1 MPNFCAKKLPCRG
14 KSMSKFMSKS
24 KSKLLFWIP
33 TLLVLSS
40 IIPACKLR
48 TTSSRTTSPGT
59 TSSLINEKNPE
70 VFTDAA
76 RGPGTPYAVPYTDER
91 FVSLFTLSTTYSSPM
106 MGLVVKSDRG
116 FYNPDLGG
124 ALNSKTGGRIFNIDI
139 TLDRLKDVVMLN
151 PSGRI
156 LVLENKG
163 NLAFGGPGGGYA
175 TWFDDSTYATDFSA
189 GSSSRIF
196 VGQFSGDSQPDIL
209 IMRANGALQV
219 LVAGD
224 GTFTAASPTIF
235 TDLASKFRA
244 TSTSYTFTGNFI
256 GDSREELVIT
266 SPDTGS
272 IYIFSADANGV
283 FSAPKSG
290 TSTVAA
296 FNFAAWAAPM
306 SNTSAANWL
315 VGDFNGDS
323 NGQKELMFT
332 WTDGSVW
339 SGRVTGTPT
348 QPTMAWSQ
356 FVSVPTQWS
365 PSSLTKTAKGWLGV
379 MDANVDGKDDLV
391 YAATN
396 GSLWVFHSSGS
407 ESPSSSGPINYFN
420 DTAMAPN
427 FNSGDSVRFLVGN
440 FDGDEGK
447 RPDLM
452 ILNGDGDFKILTNTG
467 SAFSWLVNAANWYSK
482 PEWGASHIPVKS
494 SAFFFVDDLN
504 RDGMSDLV
512 VIGGN
517 GEIVTLKAMNPMSD
531 RPDLTGQWSPII
543 EDKNNE
549 KAPYVPAAAMAVLPN
564 GKIWMIGT
572 SLTDWPANMNQ
583 FVSTTFLN
591 SGRIWDLGD
600 WSSPTNPFP
609 TFGSV
614 LNLAMHAE
622 NIFCGAHAFSPNG
635 QLVNISGLFRTQ
647 NVTLFDQNFPMEWK
661 NAAVMANGRY
671 YPTLTPLPNGKML
684 ATSGSYYKPGF
695 VGVELFN
702 KIAEILTFTGSSTV
716 DIAQTPIGNQQNV
729 FIPMW
734 PNIFVAP
741 DGRIFKAGPD
751 TSSRYFD
758 TTTGIWTAPVA
769 ESSRYR
775 FNGPAVEY
783 GKGKILMVGGANAP
797 DEEMVFM
804 PNGDITYKG
813 LQDYA
818 PGTNFP
824 EGADEPL
831 IIWYKNRITAS
842 AEAIDLNAGKPTW
855 RSLPEMTS
863 ARFRSYATVLPDGKI
878 LVTGGTAKNTETS
891 SAIFPELFDP
901 STESWSIMA
910 PMSSPRLYH
919 SAAMLL
925 PDARILVAGSSE
937 PALTPG
943 ALNQPTF
950 QFYKPKY
957 LFKKS
962 GNTSVPAERPDIANA
977 PEEISHGQTFTITM
991 ASDATAIRKLT
1002 WIRLP
1007 SLTHSWNPNQRF
1019 IPVESFNVSGNSI
1032 SITAPADGIAAQP
1045 GHYMLFAL
1053 DLDGVPSVA
1062 KIIRIKPVVGDI
1074 PVTKP
1079 AVPPAGSSLYV
1090 GNTLASGQAL
1100 YGNGQGTN
1108 CSFMAA
1114 MQPDGNLVVYRGAVA
1129 LWNSKTNG
1137 NPGAKATL
1145 QIDGNFVI
1153 YKANG
1158 GPVFSSG
1165 TIFPKGATRLTMQ
1178 GDGNLVLY
1186 GYDGVAVWFTKTT
1199 VPGCL
1204 NQGAVVPVTPV
1215 TPVPTPSVTPA
1226 PGEKAAAGLFSFN
1239 GGIYYSNGGDAFC
1252 VFTSPGHLTACGM
1265 AGKPSTIR
1273 NSLPGGMRNDGP
1285 CSCASKF
1292 SEGMFQI
1299 AGAVFY
1305 SNGNDAYCGLIS
1317 PEHLKSCGM
1326 AGRKITTKDYR
1337 PHSMRFDDGCACG
1350 INKPAPVAPSPTAVP
1365 TPSPT
1370 LPPLPSVSPRS
1381 KATKFIKQRAGSSLG
1396 APIAGSEW
1404 ASIDV
1409 NGDKKTDLIRY
1420 WSDGGLLSVDGYIS
1434 DGNTV
1439 TPIRMMTKQGSFA
1452 TGQKIF
1458 WGDFNGDGKFEMAT
1472 YVNDGGSFSLDVY
1485 LSNGNTFAKTR
1496 MLTKYAPWAA
1506 SHWNNG
1512 DFNGDGKMDIARW
1525 WADAGHFTV
1534 DVLISNGTQLTPQR
1548 WATKQGG
1555 FFDAM
1560 TWHVGDFN
1568 GDGKT
1573 DLIKHWNDGGMF
1585 TADAHL
1591 STGQAFNMVRFATKQ
1606 GGYWVGMQWQPGDF
1620 NGDGKDDLIKQ
1631 FNDNGSTSIDI
1642 HPSNGNSLGIVRAVT
1657 KAIPFLSDVALYPLD
1672 FDGDGIT
1679 DIARPFNDAGMFS
1692 ISVFTSSS
1700 GSIMNAS
1707 TWGNKLGFFTPPP
1720 LTHRGD
1726 FNGDKRSDLIKI
1738 VTEGGQIQID
1748 FIMAA
1753 P

>member
-1 MPNFCAKKLPCRG
+1 MPPFTSKFT
-14 KSMSKFMSKS
+14 SKFMSKS

-40 IIPACKLR
+40 AISSCKLR

-59 TSSLINEKNPE
+59 TSSLNYEKNPE

-76 RGPGTPYAVPYTDER
+76 RGPGTPYAVPYTDQR

-124 ALNSKTGGRIFNIDI
+124 AFNSKTGGRIFNTDI
-139 TLDRLKDVVMLN
+139 TLDGLKDVLLLT
-151 PSGRI
+151 PTGRI

-163 NLAFGGPGGGYA
+163 NLAFGGPGGSYA
-175 TWFDDSTYATDFSA
+175 TWFDDSTFAEDFSA

-209 IMRANGALQV
+209 IIRANGALQV

-224 GTFTAASPTIF
+224 GTFTPATPTNF
-235 TDLASKFRA
+235 TDLASKFQA

-256 GDSREELVIT
+256 GDSREELVVT
-266 SPDTGS
+266 SPGTGS

-290 TSTVAA
+290 ISTVAA
-296 FNFAAWAAPM
+296 FNFAAWATPM

-348 QPTMAWSQ
+348 QPAMAWSQ
-356 FVSVPTQWS
+356 FASVPAQWS

-396 GSLWVFHSSGS
+396 GSLWGFQSSGS
-407 ESPSSSGPINYFN
+407 ETPASTGPTNYFN

-427 FNSGDSVRFLVGN
+427 FNSGESVRFLVGN
-440 FDGDEGK
+440 FDGDAAK

-467 SAFSWLVNAANWYSK
+467 SAFSWLANAANWYSK

-494 SAFFFVDDLN
+494 SASFFVDDLT

-512 VIGGN
+512 VTGGN

-572 SLTDWPANMNQ
+572 SLTDWPANLNQ

-614 LNLAMHAE
+614 LNLAMHGD

-635 QLVNISGLFRTQ
+635 QLVNISGLFRTP

-695 VGVELFN
+695 GGVELMN

-716 DIAQTPIGNQQNV
+716 DIAQTPTGNQQNV

-758 TTTGIWTAPVA
+758 SATGIWSAPVA
-769 ESSRYR
+769 ESSKYR

-783 GKGKILMVGGANAP
+783 GKGKIMMVGGANTP
-797 DEEMVFM
+797 DEDMIYM
-804 PNGDITYKG
+804 PNGDVNYKG
-813 LQDYA
+813 FQDYA

-824 EGADEPL
+824 AGADEPF
-831 IIWYKNRITAS
+831 IIWYKNKITAS
-842 AEAIDLNAGKPTW
+842 AEAIDLTAGKPAW

-910 PMSSPRLYH
+910 PLSSPRLYH

-925 PDARILVAGSSE
+925 PDGRVLVAGSSE

-943 ALNQPTF
+943 ALSQPTF

-962 GNTSVPAERPDIANA
+962 GNTSVPAERPVIANA
-977 PEEISHGQTFTITM
+977 PEEVTHGQTFTITM
-991 ASDATAIRKLT
+991 LSGATAIRKLT

-1032 SITAPADGIAAQP
+1032 SMTAPADGIAAQP
-1045 GHYMLFAL
+1045 GHYMIFAL
-1053 DLDGVPSVA
+1053 DVDGVPSVA

-1079 AVPPAGSSLYV
+1079 ALPPAASSLYV

-1114 MQPDGNLVVYRGAVA
+1114 MQPDGNLVVYRGAIA

-1158 GPVFSSG
+1158 APAWASG
-1165 TIFPKGATRLTMQ
+1165 TLRPHGATRLTMQ
-1178 GDGNLVLY
+1178 GDGNLVLFD
-1186 GYDGVAVWFTKTT
+1186 YDGVALWSTNTT
-1199 VPGCL
+1199 VSGCF

-1226 PGEKAAAGLFSFN
+1226 PGEKAAAGLFNFN

-1252 VFTSPGHLTACGM
+1252 VFISPGHLTACGM
-1265 AGKPSTIR
+1265 AGKASTNR
-1273 NSLPGGMRNDGP
+1273 TSLPGGMRNDGP
-1285 CSCASKF
+1285 CSCANKF

-1305 SNGNDAYCGLIS
+1305 SNGTDAYCGLTS

-1326 AGRKITTKDYR
+1326 GGRKITIKDYP
-1337 PHSMRFDDGCACG
+1337 PHGMRFDDACACG
-1350 INKPAPVAPSPTAVP
+1350 INKPAPVVPSPTAAP

-1370 LPPLPSVSPRS
+1370 LPPLPSVSPGS
-1381 KATKFIKQRAGSSLG
+1381 KATKFIQQRAGASLG

-1404 ASIDV
+1404 ATIDL
-1409 NGDKKTDLIRY
+1409 NGDKKTDMIRY

-1434 DGNTV
+1434 DGSTV
-1439 TPIRMMTKQGSFA
+1439 TAIRMMTKQGSFA
-1452 TGQKIF
+1452 TGQRMF

-1472 YVNDGGSFSLDVY
+1472 YFNDAGSFSLDVY
-1485 LSNGNTFAKTR
+1485 LSNGTTFTKTR

-1506 SHWNNG
+1506 SQWSNG

-1525 WADAGHFTV
+1525 WSDAGLFTV
-1534 DVLISNGTQLTPQR
+1534 DVLISSGSQLTPQR

-1568 GDGKT
+1568 GDGKA

-1620 NGDGKDDLIKQ
+1620 NGDGKDDLLKQ

-1657 KAIPFLSDVALYPLD
+1657 KAIPFLSDVVLYPLD

-1692 ISVFTSSS
+1692 IPVFTSSS

-1707 TWGNKLGFFTPPP
+1707 TWGNKLGVFTPPP

-1748 FIMAA
+1748 FIIAA